1 MSLINLHKKVLAERA
16 KILRNLEDEWAMEE
30 LAEKL
35 EGTHLSRK
43 NIGSKLN
50 NLHRNVSRR
59 SRSRSRSRNRGSRTT
74 RKAPRKRVNPEFAR
88 LGIPVPPSQRI
99 GEERVRIGEKGKK
112 D

>member
-1 MSLINLHKKVLAERA
+1 MK
-16 KILRNLEDEWAMEE
+16 E
-30 LAEKL
+30 LAENL
-35 EGTHLSRK
+35 EGMRLGRE
-43 NIGSKLN
+43 NVASKLN
-50 NLHRNVSRR
+50 ELHRSVSRR
-59 SRSRSRSRNRGSRTT
+59 SRSRSRSRNRKSHTT